1 MNDDD
6 YDDMYEVPDR
16 DMSKVKLKTNTK
28 SPVSKHP
35 QVLPPS
41 PALLHR
47 EVPKPPKE
55 AAVVVDDIDGESDG
69 TYDTISCS
77 VRLGGEDLSGKKHPA
92 EASSGLS
99 DIDSPSTEPEYA
111 VVDKQREKN
120 VVEDEGVE
128 NSPSRKENQNS
139 PDGNKFQVLI
149 RRTTISLGDK
159 GQSHARETKTVEV
172 IETPAPQVPHS
183 NEIDMQPHDSVPTPA
198 ALDDLYAKVNL
209 EEKHLEESKRA
220 LYATVDKPKTGVVRM
235 YSSDASTDNRE
246 EFEGD
251 HYTRIK
257 ELQDDDSTT
266 SNRSRHQNAPPVSSE
281 YEALD
286 EPQFSGMFSNLG
298 SPLKRSQ
305 LVSRSMSNKQDN
317 NVVAKANA
325 DYEVI
330 TQFENVANNP
340 SRQTPPSN
348 DYEEIITEKRN
359 QSPRRRPKIDEYAD
373 INDISGIDIKF

>member
-1 MNDDD
+1 MN
-6 YDDMYEVPDR
+6 VGR
-16 DMSKVKLKTNTK
+16 KKLL
-28 SPVSKHP
+28 VC
-35 QVLPPS
+35 Q
-41 PALLHR
+41 
-47 EVPKPPKE
+47 
-55 AAVVVDDIDGESDG
+55 
-69 TYDTISCS
+69 
-77 VRLGGEDLSGKKHPA
+77 
-92 EASSGLS
+92 
-99 DIDSPSTEPEYA
+99 
-111 VVDKQREKN
+111 KN
-120 VVEDEGVE
+120 VAAFWCCGKVLYYQQTVYVFFIQYIKI
-128 NSPSRKENQNS
+128 SP
-139 PDGNKFQVLI
+139 FVVL
-149 RRTTISLGDK
+149 SLF
-159 GQSHARETKTVEV
+159 
-172 IETPAPQVPHS
+172 I
-183 NEIDMQPHDSVPTPA
+183 
-198 ALDDLYAKVNL
+198 
-209 EEKHLEESKRA
+209 
-220 LYATVDKPKTGVVRM
+220 
-235 YSSDASTDNRE
+235 
-246 EFEGD
+246 
-251 HYTRIK
+251 

-373 INDISGIDIKF
+373 INDISGIDFKF